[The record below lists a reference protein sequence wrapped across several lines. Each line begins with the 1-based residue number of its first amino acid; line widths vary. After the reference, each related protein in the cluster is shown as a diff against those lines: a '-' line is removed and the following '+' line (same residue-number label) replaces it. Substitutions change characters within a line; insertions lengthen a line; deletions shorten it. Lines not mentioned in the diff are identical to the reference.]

1 MNTQATLFLAL
12 VLGCGGSTPAAETPS
27 SEGAAPATN
36 TSGVRARADDEI
48 PRPPAPWAEM
58 DHAARSG
65 FMASQVVPYMS
76 ELFQEYDSEEY
87 ASFGCVDCHGA
98 GAAAR
103 DFAMPSPDLL
113 ALHPSGSPEQQAMVQ
128 EHPRMVRFMFNHVV
142 PAMKT
147 MLGAED
153 YNEETGEGFSCYTC
167 HPSAADDVEATL

>member
-1 MNTQATLFLAL
+1 
-12 VLGCGGSTPAAETPS
+12 
-27 SEGAAPATN
+27 
-36 TSGVRARADDEI
+36 
-48 PRPPAPWAEM
+48 M

-76 ELFQEYDSEEY
+76 ELFQEYDADEY
-87 ASFGCVDCHGA
+87 ASFGCADCHGA

-113 ALHPSGSPEQQAMVQ
+113 ALHPSGSLEQQAMVQ

-167 HPSAADDVEATL
+167 HPSAE

>member
-1 MNTQATLFLAL
+1 MNTRTTLFLAL
-12 VLGCGGSTPAAETPS
+12 ALGCGGSTPTAETPS

-65 FMASQVVPYMS
+65 FMANQVVPYMS

-167 HPSAADDVEATL
+167 HPSAADDVDATL